1 MMSRVS
7 HADCFI
13 LLHTGIQAGSYSE
26 ARAMVEDTDHVVT
39 WKCNAEF
46 GTPLVDTLGLLLLPC
61 VNHPAMNA

>member
-1 MMSRVS
+1 
-7 HADCFI
+7 
-13 LLHTGIQAGSYSE
+13 
-26 ARAMVEDTDHVVT
+26 MVEDTDHVVT